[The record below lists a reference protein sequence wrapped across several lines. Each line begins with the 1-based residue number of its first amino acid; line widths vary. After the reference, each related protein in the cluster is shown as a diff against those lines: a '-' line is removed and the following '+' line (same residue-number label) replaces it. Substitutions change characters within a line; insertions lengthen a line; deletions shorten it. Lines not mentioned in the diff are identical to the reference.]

1 MKRNN
6 NINNEIIFQTQS
18 CIIHIPGTPP
28 KYGLIKKVSDSF
40 EQIFGY
46 KKDEVV
52 NQMSINQIMPTLF
65 ADKHDEYI
73 KLFLTEEKKNKV
85 LY

>member
-1 MKRNN
+1 
-6 NINNEIIFQTQS
+6 
-18 CIIHIPGTPP
+18 
-28 KYGLIKKVSDSF
+28 
-40 EQIFGY
+40 
-46 KKDEVV
+46 
-52 NQMSINQIMPTLF
+52 MSINQIMPTLF